1 MARHAQDR
9 EDLLRDAK
17 ALVPRVQLRL
27 PILGKV
33 CDVFAG
39 FRTGAASL
47 YFDSDPV
54 YQFNSAGELRRAFV
68 DDCIVKAAAGRLK
81 VWKTL
86 RTPTEVTMQ
95 SHFMAPEEVEKLRG
109 DLLARRDELQ
119 GAIERKEFELV
130 GQVPN
135 DSNAVD
141 QLLAWLA
148 ARREFKIAAVANVK

>member
-47 YFDSDPV
+47 YFDFDPV

-68 DDCIVKAAAGRLK
+68 DDCIVKAVAGRLK
-81 VWKTL
+81 VWKTQ

-109 DLLARRDELQ
+109 DLVARIHELQ
-119 GAIERKEFELV
+119 AGIERNKFELV
-130 GQVPN
+130 GQVPAE
-135 DSNAVD
+135 SNAVE
-141 QLLAWLA
+141 QLLAWLLEL
-148 ARREFKIAAVANVK
+148 REFKIADVANVS